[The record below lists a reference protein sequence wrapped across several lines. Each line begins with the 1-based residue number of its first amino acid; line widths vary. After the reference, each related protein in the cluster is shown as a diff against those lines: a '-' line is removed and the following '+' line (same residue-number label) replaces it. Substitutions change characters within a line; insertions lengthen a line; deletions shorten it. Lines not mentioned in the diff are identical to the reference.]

1 MAREYFADSGVL
13 PVGGFGDGWLQPGG
27 VGVFAPDGSVQGHW
41 LAPGV
46 GGAIALRHTLG
57 ASSAAWKLPE
67 ERRSA

>member
-1 MAREYFADSGVL
+1 MAREYFADSAFL
-13 PVGGFGDGWLQPGG
+13 SMDSFGGGWLHAGG
-27 VGVFAPDGSVQGHW
+27 MGVFAPDGSMRRHW

-46 GGAIALRHTLG
+46 RGRRAAAYAR